1 MHIRWPLCSACGNDL
16 KHEVVV
22 TLNIQHIQFWLLSF
36 VFDNV
41 PTTFSVNVRNS
52 ISSSDSTVFSTQHW
66 MKRLNLQFLE
76 LIYSVVAVF
85 LTLYTS
91 DISDFIHP
99 HTLAC
104 ISSKQTV
111 NTLFLFLSTFLHLF
125 CNLKLGVFL
134 PFPNSDE
141 RLSTLHKS
149 RFSFQSCCLTWC
161 VFATISSFV
170 WLRMEFDV

>member
-1 MHIRWPLCSACGNDL
+1 MATLFSLWQWSQTWSYCHFEYLAHPILTPVFCVWQCSNKIQCECKEQYL
-16 KHEVVV
+16 IFWQYSLQHS
-22 TLNIQHIQFWLLSF
+22 TLNEKTKLTILVAH
-36 VFDNV
+36 
-41 PTTFSVNVRNS
+41 TFSSCCFSYPLHIWYFRFH
-52 ISSSDSTVFSTQHW
+52 SSS
-66 MKRLNLQFLE
+66 
-76 LIYSVVAVF
+76 
-85 LTLYTS
+85 
-91 DISDFIHP
+91 
-99 HTLAC
+99 HTC

-161 VFATISSFV
+161 VFATISSFI